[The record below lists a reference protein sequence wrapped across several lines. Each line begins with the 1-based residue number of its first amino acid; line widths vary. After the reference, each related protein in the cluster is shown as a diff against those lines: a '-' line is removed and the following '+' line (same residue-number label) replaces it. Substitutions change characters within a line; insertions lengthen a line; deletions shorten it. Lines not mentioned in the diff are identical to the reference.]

1 MVSYK
6 VSLISPLTLK
16 SCLSCR
22 ASNQFFVFR
31 RNEVCTGHLAL
42 LLGTIGNS
50 FIPHEII
57 TVVVWSIIYIYI
69 YVM

>member
-22 ASNQFFVFR
+22 ASIQ
-31 RNEVCTGHLAL
+31 HLPSAAMKYAL
-42 LLGTIGNS
+42 VILLCCLVPLGR